1 MVQKIS
7 SGWICSPFGVTHRRN
22 NRNGKGE
29 GGWSIPADASSLV
42 CEGLT
47 KIYAGNPVPALN
59 SVSFTLPTR
68 GVFVLIGRN
77 GSGKTTLVR
86 ILATNL
92 EATAGSVALNGIDVM
107 SEPERIRER
116 IAIVPQEA
124 RPIPWMT
131 PLQSVLSYLLWR
143 GLGYAE
149 AKQKARG
156 VLDRLGFGEKARALN
171 RTLSGGMKR
180 KVLVA
185 MILATDAEVIFMDE
199 PTTGLDPISRREF
212 WQVLQ
217 EVRKDRFVV
226 LTTHYL
232 EEAEQLADTIGVLDG
247 GRLIALG
254 TLDELRRRLRYNYS
268 VKLLSLPAPPVA
280 LHDGEMVKGQ
290 NDLTV
295 ILTTE
300 EEAFRIAQDLSRERI
315 KFTINPVGLEDIFF
329 YLHHGGAAG
338 AR

>member
-1 MVQKIS
+1 M
-7 SGWICSPFGVTHRRN
+7 
-22 NRNGKGE
+22 
-29 GGWSIPADASSLV
+29 SLV

-47 KIYAGNPVPALN
+47 KIYAGNPVPALD

-92 EATAGSVALNGIDVM
+92 EATAGTATLNGIDVM
-107 SEPERIRER
+107 SEPDQIRER

-143 GLGYAE
+143 GLSYAE
-149 AKQKARG
+149 AKQKACE
-156 VLDRLGFGEKARALN
+156 VLDRLKFGKKARALN

-180 KVLVA
+180 KVLMA
-185 MILATDAEVIFMDE
+185 MIISTEAEVIFLDE

-212 WQVLQ
+212 WEVL
-217 EVRKDRFVV
+217 EEIRKDRFVV
-226 LTTHYL
+226 LTTHYM
-232 EEAEQLADTIGVLDG
+232 EEAEQLADTIGVLDEG
-247 GRLIALG
+247 KLIALG
-254 TLDELRRRLRYNYS
+254 TLDELRKRLRYNYS
-268 VKLLSLPAPPVA
+268 VQLLSLLTLP
-280 LHDGEMVKGQ
+280 LTLTEGEMVKGRH
-290 NDLTV
+290 DLPV

-300 EEAFRIAQDLSRERI
+300 DEAFRIAQHLSREGI

-329 YLHHGGAAG
+329 YVHHGGETG
-338 AR
+338 GR